1 MISCTLYRR
10 ELVAA
15 NACQEGRAL
24 HAQIVAMQGRR
35 HSVYVREWTPL
46 HSVWLAVA
54 HPGFASW
61 LSERGLIPRANLYG
75 ANLTRANL
83 YGANL
88 YGANLTRADLCGAN
102 LYGASLCGASLSG
115 ANLCGASLYGADLTR
130 ANLYGANLT
139 RADLCGANLY
149 GAATLIVACLDSAYY
164 PTGDVP
170 TGWERDESGYLR
182 RSP

>member
-102 LYGASLCGASLSG
+102 LYGA
-115 ANLCGASLYGADLTR
+115 
-130 ANLYGANLT
+130 
-139 RADLCGANLY
+139 
-149 GAATLIVACLDSAYY
+149 ATLIVACLDSAYY

-170 TGWERDESGYLR
+170 TGWERDESGDLR